1 MVGELIGGLLCRGR
15 GDDMV
20 HQGNSGEPKL

>member
-1 MVGELIGGLLCRGR
+1 MVGELTGVLLCRGR
-15 GDDMV
+15 GDDRV